1 MARYT
6 AGSGN
11 HWGVWFEDSVS
22 EDGYGYTV
30 SFTAGMYADQYWSF
44 DTNYNIISWSSSTG
58 ASGSAT
64 RSVNFGPGGSVQL
77 ISGSF
82 YVSKTHGYQQ
92 PTLTV
97 KLDRTGAGFMPGTAT
112 ASNAYAV
119 SARESHTITFDAA
132 GGSGGPGTTTKWF
145 GEDLAIPST
154 KPTRANYTFLGWS
167 RTSGASSAEY
177 EAGKSYYGT
186 ADAAY
191 TLYAV
196 WRLDYVAPTAT
207 LTAYRVASNTSTTE
221 NAMGSYAY
229 VSVAWAKGTKA
240 VTSIS
245 ISDTGKHTWSSS
257 SATSGNSGTY
267 VARTTLAAA
276 DSVTVTVTIADG
288 TGTTSRA
295 ATIGATTPPIDIG
308 NKGRAVG
315 IFEAVDSS
323 KTGLHVGGK
332 MWCGGTQ
339 DLRVLYYMSKPDE
352 SAIPVKPCIVVIAD
366 GSMYLVT

>member
-58 ASGSAT
+58 DGGSAT

-82 YVSKTHGYQQ
+82 HLSKTHSYQQ

-119 SARESHTITFDAA
+119 SARESHTYSFNAN
-132 GGSGGPGTTTKWF
+132 GGSGAPSSITKWY
-145 GEDLAIPST
+145 GEQLAVPST
-154 KPTRANYTFLGWS
+154 KPTRTNYSFLGWAKS
-167 RTSGASSAEY
+167 KTATTPDYSAGSSYWTPDED
-177 EAGKSYYGT
+177 T
-186 ADAAY
+186 

-196 WRLDYVAPTAT
+196 WHLDYVAPKITAM
-207 LTAYRVASNTSTTE
+207 TALRAGDTKGTAAPLGTYGYISCTF
-221 NAMGSYAY
+221 
-229 VSVAWAKGTKA
+229 AKGTNS
-240 VTSIS
+240 VTKVTV
-245 ISDTGKHTWSSS
+245 SDTLKKTWAVS
-257 SATSGNSGTY
+257 
-267 VARTTLAAA
+267 
-276 DSVTVTVTIADG
+276 
-288 TGTTSRA
+288 GTTSGASGTFTAYAALA
-295 ATIGATTPPIDIG
+295 ATEETDVTVSVTDGSGTTSQTRHIGTSTPPIDVG
-308 NKGRAVG
+308 LKGTAVG
-315 IFEAVDSS
+315 ILASAT
-323 KTGLHVGGK
+323 KAGLTLP
-332 MWCGGTQ
+332 GTRYCLGHQ
-339 DLRVLYYMSKPDE
+339 ELPVLYYTSKPDE
-352 SAIPVKPCIVVIAD
+352 GSVPCKPCLVVVKGGAT
-366 GSMYLVT
+366 YLYE

>member
-1 MARYT
+1 MAQYQ
-6 AGSGN
+6 AGSGS

-44 DTNYNIISWSSSTG
+44 DTDYNVISWSSSTG

-82 YVSKTHGYQQ
+82 YLSKTHSYQQ

-97 KLDRTGAGFMPGTAT
+97 SLDRTGSGFMPGTAT
-112 ASNAYAV
+112 ASNSYAV
-119 SARESHTITFDAA
+119 SARESHTYSFNAN
-132 GGSGGPGTTTKWF
+132 GGSGAPGNVTKWY
-145 GEDLAIPST
+145 GEQLAVPST
-154 KPTRANYTFLGWS
+154 KPTRANYSFLGWS
-167 RTSGASSAEY
+167 TSSTASSADY
-177 EAGKSYYGT
+177 QAGVSYWT
-186 ADAAY
+186 PDKTT

-207 LTAYRVASNTSTTE
+207 LTAYRVASSTSTTE
-221 NAMGSYAY
+221 DTMGGYAY

-267 VARTTLAAA
+267 VARATLAAA

-308 NKGRAVG
+308 NKGCAVG

-323 KTGLHVGGK
+323 KTGLHVGGN
-332 MWCGGTQ
+332 MWCGDTQ
-339 DLRVLYYMSKPDE
+339 DLRVLYYTSKPAE
-352 SAIPVKPCIVVIAD
+352 SAIPVKPSLVVLAN

>member
-6 AGSGN
+6 AGSGS

-82 YVSKTHGYQQ
+82 YISKTHSYQQ

-112 ASNAYAV
+112 ASNAYSV
-119 SARESHTITFDAA
+119 SARESHTYSFNAN
-132 GGSGGPGTTTKWF
+132 GGSGAPGNVTKWY
-145 GEDLAIPST
+145 GEQLAVPGT
-154 KPTRANYTFLGWS
+154 KPTRTNYSFLGWS
-167 RTSGASSAEY
+167 TSSTASSADY
-177 EAGKSYYGT
+177 QAGGSYWT
-186 ADAAY
+186 PDKTT

-207 LTAYRVASNTSTTE
+207 LTAYRVASDTSTTE
-221 NAMGSYAY
+221 DTMGDYAY

-240 VTSIS
+240 VTSIY

-295 ATIGATTPPIDIG
+295 ITIGTSSPPIDVG
-308 NKGRAVG
+308 NQGKAVG
-315 IFEAVDSS
+315 ILEAVGSDS
-323 KTGLHVGGK
+323 TGLHVGGH
-332 MWCGGTQ
+332 MFCQ
-339 DLRVLYYMSKPDE
+339 SVEDLRVLYYTSKPSEDDL
-352 SAIPVKPCIVVIAD
+352 PVKPCLVAVSD
-366 GSMYLVT
+366 GSLYLVT